1 MDQRGMESS
10 EDRWR
15 KIEST
20 MQFILEQQ
28 AQAEARHAEHEAR
41 HAEHEALH
49 AAFEA
54 DYERRWER
62 AEKQTAQL
70 KRVLVAAIV
79 AARRERSKIDEKFKM
94 LIDSQMRTDAKL
106 QAFIDSLRQKN
117 GN

>member
-10 EDRWR
+10 EERWR

-28 AQAEARHAEHEAR
+28 AQAEARHLEHEAR
-41 HAEHEALH
+41 HAEYEA
-49 AAFEA
+49 A
-54 DYERRWER
+54 DARRWER

-70 KRVLVAAIV
+70 KRVLVAAIL
-79 AARRERSKIDEKFKM
+79 AARRERSKVDERMKM
-94 LIDSQMRTDAKL
+94 LMESQMRTDAKFQVFMESL
-106 QAFIDSLRQKN
+106 QHKN